1 MQAVVGY
8 HRPESLEEAL
18 SLLNRVSPRS
28 VVLAGG
34 TSLNAA
40 ELPEPVEMI
49 DLQAIGL
56 DGIRTDGMVVEIGAM
71 VRLFELTAHQAV
83 PELVRLLA
91 RREAPSTL
99 RNVAT
104 IGGTIATGDPDSELL
119 AGCLVYEGQVTV
131 ARAGGVVENV
141 ALAGLLNDR
150 SKLEGSIITAL
161 RIDADGIGAA
171 ERTGRT
177 PSDSSIVAA
186 IGRRAPTGCIRLA
199 LTGMA
204 STPILVEPAEV
215 AALNPP
221 GDFRGSSEYRL
232 HLARTLTRRVI
243 QQLGG

>member
-91 RREAPSTL
+91 RREAPSTF
-99 RNVAT
+99 RNAAT
-104 IGGTIATGDPDSELL
+104 IGGTIGTGDPDSELL
-119 AGCLVYEGQVTV
+119 AEGETV
-131 ARAGGVVENV
+131 HV
-141 ALAGLLNDR
+141 
-150 SKLEGSIITAL
+150 IT
-161 RIDADGIGAA
+161 DM
-171 ERTGRT
+171 TGR
-177 PSDSSIVAA
+177 PRALPDKYRKLLAA
-186 IGRRAPTGCIRLA
+186 GQPLQ
-199 LTGMA
+199 
-204 STPILVEPAEV
+204 EPG
-215 AALNPP
+215 P
-221 GDFRGSSEYRL
+221 
-232 HLARTLTRRVI
+232 
-243 QQLGG
+243 

>member
-40 ELPEPVEMI
+40 ELSEPVEMI

-56 DGIRTDGMVVEIGAM
+56 DGIRTDGLVVEIGAM
-71 VRLFELTAHQAV
+71 VRLFALTAHQAV

-131 ARAGGVVENV
+131 ARVGGVVENV

-150 SKLEGSIITAL
+150 SILLGSIITAL

-186 IGRRAPTGCIRLA
+186 IGRRAPTGGIRLA

-221 GDFRGSSEYRL
+221 GDFRGSSEYRVWAML
-232 HLARTLTRRVI
+232 RSTR
-243 QQLGG
+243 